1 MPDRFVRMV
10 ALTVVVLIVT
20 ACAGSPATSPAASA
34 PPLTATPSIGATVE
48 EAAAAYLA
56 FVTDWNAKVAVV
68 NDQFDAAGDD
78 PGKVAAAWAAYV
90 AVDQAYIAGIDAI
103 DFRDPKFPIV
113 SSLTGKVLTTA
124 EEVRQEL
131 SDQMTGA
138 INWMRA
144 FLVMRKAGASAFFE
158 VGPGHVLANITKRL
172 DREARM
178 IDIFDDA
185 QWIDLAPLLP
195 KSESVETR
203 TDRATAATTVSTEEA
218 AHA

>member
-20 ACAGSPATSPAASA
+20 ACGGSPAASPA
-34 PPLTATPSIGATVE
+34 AATAALTPAPSIGATVE

-103 DFRDPKFPIV
+103 DFP
-113 SSLTGKVLTTA
+113 SSV
-124 EEVRQEL
+124 
-131 SDQMTGA
+131 
-138 INWMRA
+138 
-144 FLVMRKAGASAFFE
+144 AGAVQAIRDATDERIRIEQSLASDPTNLQLADEMSAQADS
-158 VGPGHVLANITKRL
+158 VIAAGAALRAALGLPPAVA
-172 DREARM
+172 ASP
-178 IDIFDDA
+178 
-185 QWIDLAPLLP
+185 AP
-195 KSESVETR
+195 
-203 TDRATAATTVSTEEA
+203 
-218 AHA
+218 